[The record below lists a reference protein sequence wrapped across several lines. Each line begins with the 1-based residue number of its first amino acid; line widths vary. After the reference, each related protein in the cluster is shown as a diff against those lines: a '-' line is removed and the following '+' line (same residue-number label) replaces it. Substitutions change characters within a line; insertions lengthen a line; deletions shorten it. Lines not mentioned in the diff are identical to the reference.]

1 MNTTNLEDLGENAV
15 EDETL
20 PTNQQSQS
28 NIPSSSKSKKSKGYD
43 THDDISMF
51 STSLDKLASVMMQS
65 TNAMIEASHI
75 NTNILAA
82 SFGNKDPSKGV
93 DVWAML
99 TELGIPQPF
108 LGEAYTFLIEQ
119 PKKLEVDTSGGNNEM
134 RGILGSA
141 TEHRAR
147 DQATLDNIMPLSPQ
161 WLHVKP
167 TESKTG
173 MSAASGRI
181 TGVWMGHMKRKIG
194 DEMDLIL
201 KVFAVGMK
209 RRGKLVYLVGENAGR
224 KEINIMSTVKVI
236 AVLKMFL
243 PENLWIQELQY
254 HLISHEITN
263 RTSAYES
270 RRDSKWSSRW
280 GPEEKE
286 DSRSEKRT
294 NLDKED
300 ACVERQSSI
309 GTNILVSESD
319 SRDKWRPRHR
329 QDAFSGG
336 SSGHCAATGGRGEGS
351 IVGFALGR
359 GRSNDMGTSLGRF
372 PAIGP
377 IGATS
382 ANKSEL
388 HGKSGLSTETFRYP
402 RGKLLDLYR
411 KQKALVLIDTI
422 PVGLEDVPSITR
434 LSSIEPLAFVTPD
447 VEEKITYGE
456 RNIISSEVCS
466 DLTRC
471 NFGKVDKQEIERTSN
486 LEKCK
491 AEINIPTNEAI
502 PGGMTSSVVK
512 EAGNLNNAMQG
523 CSHSEPEQIVS
534 KTPIYANGRV
544 GDPSFLRN
552 AKVEDMNSELSIDD
566 SFVLPDDSNSLFD
579 ASLMLK
585 TSQSD
590 PHHQYIDNE
599 TEQSKQTP
607 EELSFFY
614 RDPHGDIQGP
624 FLGVDIVSW
633 FEQGFFGADLPVCL
647 ADAPEGTP
655 FIQLGEVMPY
665 LTHKSQTAP
674 AIFTSNGIECSIN
687 LEGSTLSSGFTDS
700 CVTSDQQWTSIV
712 LEEPQ
717 VQPEISKLDTLV
729 TPQYERLGLSNSET
743 TDIIST
749 KKHDS
754 HKSAEQDVEVVLY
767 SGRPFSC
774 SDNSSGKLRLR
785 TSQIF
790 PKVPSA
796 NYMREKD
803 LDEPLN
809 PIDDPSVHDAWPGKF
824 SRGTDAN
831 VAHNALHM
839 GDLRHMESEPTQFSL
854 KEQLLNQQ
862 LQSTQ
867 LPQHQLLPPHERL
880 HLTGTYVDQVHG
892 SVQHKLLNNQFL
904 VEAEN
909 LLKHRSQ
916 PKQFSQQFQHLK
928 HQFDHQQHIQEF
940 QQLQQL
946 CDQQLHTQQFKLQQM
961 CNQQQLRHDK
971 LQLLQHL
978 RQQQQE
984 EKEQILLEQLLH
996 QQLCDP
1002 GFQAS
1007 HINPLREEKML
1018 EVLSRRHLFHE
1029 MQQHSQHLP
1038 MQSKFEHKL
1047 DEHQE
1052 NMFHAVSYANH
1063 GEMFPMEQLPFGLQ
1077 QEPPQTWQ
1085 FNRTLQSWPDMGE
1098 DRHID
1103 GMWSVDES
1111 GQLVWVAAHPR
1122 HIQSTG
1128 PSSLD
1133 FLQDQGIHQGPYVPT
1148 SESLERFIPLSANI
1162 VRPNTDL
1169 VNILPQ
1175 VQRLGIHGLHDQTC
1189 SSAQMVQFPSAVA
1202 SQQNLI
1208 KSRWSDTND
1217 KGPQNFIE
1225 SQPNQLSL
1233 EGKHQN
1239 RDLNFKFNHQVEDA
1253 LSCATVVGNDE
1264 ISRLRSKYLLEQNLA
1279 LQSSQYS
1286 GLANTAALPSYE
1298 TKEAS
1303 WSFSGS
1309 IVDHSYLQDEVC
1321 MGSSFSWNR
1330 SHLHGVG
1337 HSPQGQVERVNN
1349 TYSNHGELEAN
1360 IPIKH
1365 ASVITSGGSLSSNY
1379 GVGVD
1384 DAFPE
1389 DMVINRISAISFE
1402 EGGDSLVKASQ
1413 GPRTLSSQGSFA
1425 ELGFSQPTG
1434 EKNLSK
1440 FTSFEGASAIDRFGT
1455 VHSEATRESAL
1466 NSLILGFFTN
1476 ICCIKPMTEGRRESG
1491 GNRTAQV
1498 PEGYTRSSHNI
1509 ASHIDTGTLE
1519 AAFIGKLKSTKKP
1532 AVPEADAT
1540 FAFAGTQDA
1549 GSVGQISKKK
1559 GKKGKQIDP
1568 SLLGFKVHSNRIL
1581 KGEIQHLAD

>member
-1 MNTTNLEDLGENAV
+1 MAEGR
-15 EDETL
+15 
-20 PTNQQSQS
+20 
-28 NIPSSSKSKKSKGYD
+28 G
-43 THDDISMF
+43 F
-51 STSLDKLASVMMQS
+51 R
-65 TNAMIEASHI
+65 
-75 NTNILAA
+75 
-82 SFGNKDPSKGV
+82 
-93 DVWAML
+93 
-99 TELGIPQPF
+99 
-108 LGEAYTFLIEQ
+108 
-119 PKKLEVDTSGGNNEM
+119 VDTSGGNNEM

-173 MSAASGRI
+173 NKDNWRLDGSHEKKDWRRNGPDTESIRRWHEEERETGLLGR
-181 TGVWMGHMKRKIG
+181 R
-194 DEMDLIL
+194 E
-201 KVFAVGMK
+201 
-209 RRGKLVYLVGENAGR
+209 RR
-224 KEINIMSTVKVI
+224 KEGNKHNEHRKSDRR
-236 AVLKMFL
+236 
-243 PENLWIQELQY
+243 PENVPARESVDSRTS
-254 HLISHEITN
+254 ISSDRRHEITN

-336 SSGHCAATGGRGEGS
+336 SSGHCAATGGRVEGS

-447 VEEKITYGE
+447 VEEKALLDNIWRG
-456 RNIISSEVCS
+456 NIISSEVCS

-743 TDIIST
+743 TDIISP

-774 SDNSSGKLRLR
+774 SDNSSGKLIENLPDLPQ
-785 TSQIF
+785 SS
-790 PKVPSA
+790 SA

-803 LDEPLN
+803 LDESGVNKSNVLADSNIHPFGLFWSELKGTNSKGPISLNLSSISDRKNAFSPVKGGDGSFICYRQEPLN

-824 SRGTDAN
+824 SGGTDAN

-892 SVQHKLLNNQFL
+892 SVQHKLLNNHFL

-928 HQFDHQQHIQEF
+928 HQFDQQQHIQEF

-1111 GQLVWVAAHPR
+1111 GQLVRVAAHPR

-1133 FLQDQGIHQGPYVPT
+1133 FLQDQGIHQGPY
-1148 SESLERFIPLSANI
+1148 
-1162 VRPNTDL
+1162 
-1169 VNILPQ
+1169 

-1217 KGPQNFIE
+1217 NGPQNFIE

-1264 ISRLRSKYLLEQNLA
+1264 ISRVRSKYLLEQNLA

-1321 MGSSFSWNR
+1321 MGSSFAEC

-1337 HSPQGQVERVNN
+1337 HSPQGQLKIANLEDHTNRIEKHLGGIFTRNDLHDVIDGTNAMDACIKRPKARNYGPLGGINGKKHGHDHINISALESESLDGRVERVNN

-1389 DMVINRISAISFE
+1389 DMVINRISAISFK

-1413 GPRTLSSQGSFA
+1413 GPRTLSAQGSFA

-1440 FTSFEGASAIDRFGT
+1440 FTSFE
-1455 VHSEATRESAL
+1455 
-1466 NSLILGFFTN
+1466 
-1476 ICCIKPMTEGRRESG
+1476 EGRRESG

>member
-1 MNTTNLEDLGENAV
+1 
-15 EDETL
+15 
-20 PTNQQSQS
+20 
-28 NIPSSSKSKKSKGYD
+28 
-43 THDDISMF
+43 
-51 STSLDKLASVMMQS
+51 
-65 TNAMIEASHI
+65 
-75 NTNILAA
+75 
-82 SFGNKDPSKGV
+82 
-93 DVWAML
+93 
-99 TELGIPQPF
+99 
-108 LGEAYTFLIEQ
+108 
-119 PKKLEVDTSGGNNEM
+119 
-134 RGILGSA
+134 
-141 TEHRAR
+141 
-147 DQATLDNIMPLSPQ
+147 
-161 WLHVKP
+161 
-167 TESKTG
+167 
-173 MSAASGRI
+173 
-181 TGVWMGHMKRKIG
+181 
-194 DEMDLIL
+194 
-201 KVFAVGMK
+201 MK
-209 RRGKLVYLVGENAGR
+209 RRGKLGYLVGENAGR
-224 KEINIMSTVKVI
+224 KEINIMSNRRKV
-236 AVLKMFL
+236 MRR
-243 PENLWIQELQY
+243 PENVPARE
-254 HLISHEITN
+254 SVDS
-263 RTSAYES
+263 RTSI
-270 RRDSKWSSRW
+270 SSDRAM
-280 GPEEKE
+280 K
-286 DSRSEKRT
+286 S
-294 NLDKED
+294 
-300 ACVERQSSI
+300 QI
-309 GTNILVSESD
+309 
-319 SRDKWRPRHR
+319 
-329 QDAFSGG
+329 DAFSGG
-336 SSGHCAATGGRGEGS
+336 SSGHCAATGGRVEES
-351 IVGFALGR
+351 SNCRVCSWKR
-359 GRSNDMGTSLGRF
+359 GRSNDIGGTSLGRF

-447 VEEKITYGE
+447 VEEKLFSFAV
-456 RNIISSEVCS
+456 IILLSA
-466 DLTRC
+466 
-471 NFGKVDKQEIERTSN
+471 RTSN

-633 FEQGFFGADLPVCL
+633 FEQ
-647 ADAPEGTP
+647 
-655 FIQLGEVMPY
+655 
-665 LTHKSQTAP
+665 
-674 AIFTSNGIECSIN
+674 SNGIECSIN

-774 SDNSSGKLRLR
+774 SDNSSGKLIENLPDLPQ
-785 TSQIF
+785 SS
-790 PKVPSA
+790 SA

-803 LDEPLN
+803 LDESGVNKSNVLADSNIHPFGLFLQEPLN

-824 SRGTDAN
+824 SGGTDAN

-909 LLKHRSQ
+909 LLKHRSR

-928 HQFDHQQHIQEF
+928 HQFDQQQHIQEF

-1018 EVLSRRHLFHE
+1018 EVLSRRHPFHE

-1052 NMFHAVSYANH
+1052 NMFHA
-1063 GEMFPMEQLPFGLQ
+1063 
-1077 QEPPQTWQ
+1077 EPPQTWQ

-1111 GQLVWVAAHPR
+1111 GQLVRVAAHPR

-1217 KGPQNFIE
+1217 NGPQNFIE

-1264 ISRLRSKYLLEQNLA
+1264 ISRVRSNYLLEQNLA

-1321 MGSSFSWNR
+1321 MGSSFAEC

-1337 HSPQGQVERVNN
+1337 HSPQGQLKIANLEDHTNRIEKHLGGIFTRNDLHDVIDGTNAMDACIKRPKARNYGPLGGINGKKHGHDHINISALESESLDGRVERVNN

-1389 DMVINRISAISFE
+1389 DMVINRISAISFK

-1440 FTSFEGASAIDRFGT
+1440 FTSFE
-1455 VHSEATRESAL
+1455 
-1466 NSLILGFFTN
+1466 
-1476 ICCIKPMTEGRRESG
+1476 EGRRESG

-1509 ASHIDTGTLE
+1509 ASHIDTGT
-1519 AAFIGKLKSTKKP
+1519 
-1532 AVPEADAT
+1532 
-1540 FAFAGTQDA
+1540 QDA

-1559 GKKGKQIDP
+1559 GKRGKQIDP
-1568 SLLGFKVHSNRIL
+1568 SLLGFKVHV
-1581 KGEIQHLAD
+1581 